1 MPVYTVWMLEETN
14 ITISPP
20 PPGGQPGLDGIT
32 QGDGSHLLNRTITL
46 NNGNFLE
53 TFIQDNDS
61 DFEDNDTSQRLSGAQ
76 TIDGTTYA
84 ANTVVE
90 AEYRLVLQDANG
102 KQWTVYGYNVN
113 NSSPA
118 YATVEGLAFR
128 PAADGSFPPIGTPL
142 TVVATSEGPSG
153 AGSNPYVNFAEPPCF
168 TPGTLI
174 DTPDGPRAVETLVAG
189 DLVLTRDHGPQPLRW
204 IGRMRL
210 SAADLR
216 ARPQHRPVRI
226 AAGAMGDGVPR
237 RPLCLS
243 PQHRMLVSGWRAEL
257 LFGAVEVL
265 VPALALV
272 GDRAE
277 QQCVRPEG
285 VTYLHLLF
293 DRHEII
299 FAEGA
304 AVESL
309 LPGWMTR
316 PDLPPALTAELADL
330 LPGMTG
336 ADAVLS
342 AGAARNCLTVREG
355 RLLL

>member
-1 MPVYTVWMLEETN
+1 MAVFTVWMLEKLN
-14 ITISPP
+14 ISIDPP
-20 PPGGQPGLDGIT
+20 IDLDGIT

-46 NNGNFLE
+46 ENGDFLQTSIE
-53 TFIQDNDS
+53 DTDL
-61 DFEDNDTSQRLSGAQ
+61 DFEDNDASQTLSGQQ

-84 ANTVVE
+84 AGTRVE
-90 AEYRLVLQDANG
+90 AEYRLVLEDAEGNR
-102 KQWTVYGYNVN
+102 WNVYGYNVN
-113 NSSPA
+113 DSTPA

-142 TVVATSEGPSG
+142 KVVQTFEGPTG
-153 AGSNPYVNFAEPPCF
+153 AGTNPYINFAEPPCF

-174 DTPDGPRAVETLVAG
+174 DTPGGPRAVETLVAG
-189 DLVLTRDHGPQPLRW
+189 DLVLTRDHGAQPLRW
-204 IGRMRL
+204 IGQMRL
-210 SAADLR
+210 TAADLR

-226 AAGAMGDGVPR
+226 AAGALGDAVPR

-243 PQHRMLVSGWRAEL
+243 PQHRLLVSGWRAEL
-257 LFGAVEVL
+257 LFGEVEVL

-277 QQCVRPEG
+277 QQSDLPEG

-299 FAEGA
+299 LAEGA
-304 AVESL
+304 EVESL
-309 LPGWMTR
+309 LPDWLTR
-316 PDLPPALTAELADL
+316 PDLPPALKAELADL
-330 LPGMTG
+330 LPEMTRE
-336 ADAVLS
+336 DAAQS